1 MRCRRAP
8 PMAGDGCS
16 QAATRSSSTI
26 SERSAISALAR
37 SISISSARARK
48 RSSPQCAPSANGCWR
63 GSDRKVTGP
72 IERHT
77 LQPIPTF
84 RRSGCAHSARVSAVL
99 ADAGAVAQGPEYR
112 RHGFPHWAAG
122 RTVGAARR
130 HDAYA
135 GADLLILLPSALAAR
150 ARTEHPWFRR
160 HRTHSATP
168 VGDGRYGDRCEFGIA
183 QDGYRRSFAALKSGG
198 LLGAYGYLGRR
209 PGATPNG
216 DHVDVDR
223 TPLSLEVVTRR
234 QACLLLFD
242 QPDEGATS
250 RLVPEGPRAALWN
263 CWQAAPSG
271 RALPIRSPSTGSP
284 RHTAASRR
292 EVSTAS
298 LSCARTCPYRRAIAI
313 TRVAGVSCL

>member
-1 MRCRRAP
+1 MT
-8 PMAGDGCS
+8 AGGKRKPRYGFGDIVMLTACHGPAE
-16 QAATRSSSTI
+16 AANLTVPSSTI
-26 SERSAISALAR
+26 SERCAISALAR
-37 SISISSARARK
+37 SISISSARTKK

-160 HRTHSATP
+160 HRTHSQT
-168 VGDGRYGDRCEFGIA
+168 
-183 QDGYRRSFAALKSGG
+183 
-198 LLGAYGYLGRR
+198 LLGTVDPAIDANRQGSLDRMR
-209 PGATPNG
+209 
-216 DHVDVDR
+216 DHG
-223 TPLSLEVVTRR
+223 TRLIS
-234 QACLLLFD
+234 ACLNTR
-242 QPDEGATS
+242 TS
-250 RLVPEGPRAALWN
+250 RSRCPTVEPAFMFVKMALE
-263 CWQAAPSG
+263 
-271 RALPIRSPSTGSP
+271 I
-284 RHTAASRR
+284 
-292 EVSTAS
+292 
-298 LSCARTCPYRRAIAI
+298 
-313 TRVAGVSCL
+313 